1 MWSFTIGSAE
11 ADPLAIDKRKLT
23 EIYFKF
29 VKEKGELKYYN
40 PDIHY
45 GAFAIPNFVYRDI

>member
-1 MWSFTIGSAE
+1 LFRSFKISATSGRGSSE
-11 ADPLAIDKRKLT
+11 S
-23 EIYFKF
+23 YNKF

-45 GAFAIPNFVYRDI
+45 GAFAIPNFVYREE